1 MGAGDATVASV
12 TPHAVPDDESHV
24 LADVVRD
31 EGTRVLATLVRVTGN
46 IDLAQ
51 DAAQDAILR
60 ALETWPRDGIP
71 DNPRAWLLVTAKR
84 RAIDVIRRETR
95 RAGKEA
101 EAMTFIDPTPEP
113 TEVVHDDL
121 LRLVFTCCHPC
132 LALEAQVALALR
144 TLGGLSTAEV
154 ARGLMVPEATMAKRL
169 TRAKQK
175 IAQAQIPYRVPATE
189 ELPGRLSGVAA
200 TVYLIFNAGYAAGT
214 GAELVRGTLT
224 AEAIRLA
231 RLLAEL
237 MPDEPTVL
245 GLLALLLLQDAR
257 RGARVGDDGRALL
270 LKDQDRTRW
279 DASAIKEGVELVGRA
294 LRRTPDRPDAYVT
307 QAAIAACH
315 ALAPS
320 YEATNWGAVISWY
333 DVLLSVQG
341 GPVVR
346 LNRAA
351 AVAER
356 DGPEAGLALVEAIG
370 DLHTYPWWHATRAE
384 LLQRMDRTDTAR
396 AAYERALELGM
407 SEPQA
412 EHLRRRIAELPP
424 AGRPEPA

>member
-1 MGAGDATVASV
+1 MGAGGA
-12 TPHAVPDDESHV
+12 AVREGSDV
-24 LADVVRD
+24 LAALVRE
-31 EGTRVLATLVRVTGN
+31 EGTRVLATLVRVTGD

-51 DAAQDAILR
+51 DAVQDAVLR
-60 ALETWPRDGIP
+60 ALETWPRDGVP

-101 EAMTFIDPTPEP
+101 EAVMFTDPGMEP
-113 TEVVHDDL
+113 SEVVKDDL

-175 IAQAQIPYRVPATE
+175 IAQARIPYRVPAAE
-189 ELPGRLSGVAA
+189 ALPERLAAVAA
-200 TVYLIFNAGYAAGT
+200 TVYLIFNEGYAAGAGT
-214 GAELVRGTLT
+214 DLVRAALT
-224 AEAIRLA
+224 TEAVRLA

-245 GLLALLLLQDAR
+245 GLLALLLLQNARRDAR
-257 RGARVGDDGRALL
+257 VDDEGRALL
-270 LKDQDRTRW
+270 LKEQDRSRW
-279 DASAIKEGVELVGRA
+279 DGPAIKEGVELVGRA
-294 LRRTPDRPDAYVT
+294 LRRTPDHPDAYVV

-315 ALAPS
+315 ALAPTYAETS
-320 YEATNWGAVISWY
+320 WDAVVSWY
-333 DVLLSVQG
+333 DVLLSMRDD
-341 GPVVR
+341 PVVR

-356 DGPEAGLALVEAIG
+356 DGPEAGLVLVEAIG
-370 DLHTYPWWHATRAE
+370 GLESYPWWHATRAE
-384 LLQRMDRTDTAR
+384 LLRGTGRTEESR
-396 AAYERALELGM
+396 AAYERALALGM
-407 SEPQA
+407 SRPQA
-412 EHLRRRIAELPP
+412 DHLRRRLAELS
-424 AGRPEPA
+424 GH

>member
-1 MGAGDATVASV
+1 MGAGDATSGSV
-12 TPHAVPDDESHV
+12 TSHDESRV
-24 LADVVRD
+24 LAEVVRD

-51 DAAQDAILR
+51 DAAQDAVLR

-101 EAMTFIDPTPEP
+101 EAMTFIDPAPEP
-113 TEVVHDDL
+113 AEVVHDDL
-121 LRLVFTCCHPC
+121 LRLVFTCCHPA
-132 LALEAQVALALR
+132 LAVEAQVALALR

-175 IAQAQIPYRVPATE
+175 ITQARIPYRVPAAD
-189 ELPGRLSGVAA
+189 ELPGRLTGVAA
-200 TVYLIFNAGYAAGT
+200 TVYLIFNEGYAAGG

-224 AEAIRLA
+224 GEAVRLA
-231 RLLAEL
+231 RLLAGL

-257 RGARVGDDGRALL
+257 RGARVGEDGRPSLM
-270 LKDQDRTRW
+270 KDQDRTRW
-279 DASAIKEGVELVGRA
+279 DTFAIKEGVELLGRG
-294 LRRTPDRPDAYVT
+294 LRRTPDRPDAYVV

-315 ALAPS
+315 ALAPT
-320 YEATNWGAVISWY
+320 YEATNWDAVISWY
-333 DVLLSVQG
+333 DVLLSIG
-341 GPVVR
+341 DNPVVR
-346 LNRAA
+346 LNRAV

-356 DGPEAGLALVEAIG
+356 DGPEAGLALVDAIAE
-370 DLHTYPWWHATRAE
+370 LHAYPWWYATRAE
-384 LLQRMDRTDTAR
+384 LLRRTGRTEAAR
-396 AAYERALELGM
+396 GAYERALALGM

-412 EHLRRRIAELPP
+412 EHLRRRVTELPGSP
-424 AGRPEPA
+424 A

>member
-1 MGAGDATVASV
+1 MGAGAGEGT
-12 TPHAVPDDESHV
+12 HV
-24 LADVVRD
+24 LAEVVRE
-31 EGTRVLATLVRVTGN
+31 EGTRVLATLVRVTGD

-51 DAAQDAILR
+51 DAAQDAMVR
-60 ALETWPRDGIP
+60 ALETWPRDGVP

-101 EAMTFIDPTPEP
+101 EAVTYIDPAPEP
-113 TEVVHDDL
+113 TEVVDDDL
-121 LRLVFTCCHPC
+121 LRLVFTCCHPA

-175 IAQAQIPYRVPATE
+175 IAQARIPYRVPAAD
-189 ELPGRLSGVAA
+189 ELPQRLAGVAA
-200 TVYLIFNAGYAAGT
+200 TVYLIFNEGYTAGT

-224 AEAIRLA
+224 GEAVRLA
-231 RLLAEL
+231 RLLAVL

-257 RGARVGDDGRALL
+257 RGTRVDDQGHALL

-279 DASAIKEGVELVGRA
+279 DAAAIKEGVELVGRA
-294 LRRTPDRPDAYVT
+294 LRRTPDRPDGYVV

-320 YEATNWGAVISWY
+320 YAETNWDAVISWY
-333 DVLLSVQG
+333 DVLLSLRDA
-341 GPVVR
+341 PVVR

-356 DGPEAGLALVEAIG
+356 DGAEAGLALVDAID
-370 DLHTYPWWHATRAE
+370 DLDTYPWWHATRAE
-384 LLQRMDRTDTAR
+384 LLRRTGRAEAAR
-396 AAYERALELGM
+396 AAYERAVALGM
-407 SEPQA
+407 NEPHV
-412 EHLRRRIAELPP
+412 EHLRRRITELP
-424 AGRPEPA
+424 